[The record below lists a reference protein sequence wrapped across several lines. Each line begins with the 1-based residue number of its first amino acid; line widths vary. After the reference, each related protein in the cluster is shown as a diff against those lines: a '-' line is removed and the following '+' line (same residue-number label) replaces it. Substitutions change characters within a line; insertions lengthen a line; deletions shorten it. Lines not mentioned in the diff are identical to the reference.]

1 MKTQKRKIKEKN
13 KSQEDKPPFFDVSC
27 LKSRTVQVS
36 GKYESKE
43 VILEEWGLSNSSF
56 DPDLGFVTNGTCV
69 KYFCGGVKLSRNN
82 AKNTISLEFAKFR
95 LDFYRTRVRSLAM
108 LVTHS
113 LTD

>member
-56 DPDLGFVTNGTCV
+56 DRSNCTELTELV
-69 KYFCGGVKLSRNN
+69 
-82 AKNTISLEFAKFR
+82 NTE
-95 LDFYRTRVRSLAM
+95 LAM
-108 LVTHS
+108 K
-113 LTD
+113 

>member
-36 GKYESKE
+36 EKYESKE

-56 DPDLGFVTNGTCV
+56 DRSNCTELVNTEQAV
-69 KYFCGGVKLSRNN
+69 KRVIRQ
-82 AKNTISLEFAKFR
+82 AKSKAAR
-95 LDFYRTRVRSLAM
+95 A
-108 LVTHS
+108 
-113 LTD
+113 